1 MTEPP
6 SNAEALPEAYVDDSR
21 RISLVWLI
29 PLVTLLA
36 AAWLGYHTYSQRGPL
51 VTIVFETAE
60 GLEADRTRVNF
71 KDVDIGVVETISLSP
86 DLKRVLVEARL
97 RVDIEPYLNDRTRF
111 WVVRPRLSSAGISGL
126 ETLVGGTYIAA
137 DLATGGVETDRFE
150 GLEAPPTVSAS
161 DAGRTF
167 RLRSQRLGSLRVGS
181 PVHYLGIE
189 VGRVVDFQLA
199 ADGGV
204 TLHVFV
210 DAPHDRRV
218 REHTRFWNASGV
230 NVRFDA
236 DGLSVTA
243 DSLAT
248 VLLGGIAFG
257 DPGAGGDSAAAE
269 EMAEFTLHADE
280 QAAFAT
286 RFALR
291 EAWELD
297 FVGSVR
303 GLTAGAPVE
312 FRGIRIGEVVDV
324 ALEIADD
331 RRSTRVPVRIA
342 IEPERMGIR
351 PDAGHSETIG
361 LPERALWDEL
371 VRNGLRA
378 QLKTGNLLAGALYV
392 DLDFYPED
400 EVRTIDWQA
409 EVPAL
414 PTVPTPLDELR
425 TLLARLGKLPLDDMA
440 ADLAAS
446 LAALHKTMNAT
457 NALLRRLDRETATEL
472 DKTLTQTRS
481 TLVTLER
488 FLKPNSP
495 LQVEAQ
501 RALQEFGSA
510 ARSLRIMADYLER
523 HPEALIRGKGGN

>member
-1 MTEPP
+1 MTEQQA
-6 SNAEALPEAYVDDSR
+6 NDDALPEAYVDASR
-21 RISLVWLI
+21 RFSLVWLI

-60 GLEADRTRVNF
+60 GLEAGRTRVNF

-97 RVDIEPYLNDRTRF
+97 RADIQPYLNDKTRF

-137 DLATGGVETDRFE
+137 DLATDGTDTDRFE

-167 RLRSQRLGSLRVGS
+167 RLQAKRLGSLRVGS
-181 PVHYLGIE
+181 PVYYLGIE
-189 VGRVVDFQLA
+189 VGRVVDFNLA
-199 ADGGV
+199 ATGGV

-210 DAPHDRRV
+210 DAPHDQRV
-218 REHTRFWNASGV
+218 RGHTRFWNASGID
-230 NVRFDA
+230 VRFDA
-236 DGLSVTA
+236 DGVSVVA
-243 DSLAT
+243 DSLASI
-248 VLLGGIAFG
+248 LLGGIAFG
-257 DPGAGGDSAAAE
+257 DPEGSGDSDPAT
-269 EMAEFTLHADE
+269 EMDEFTLHVDE
-280 QAAFAT
+280 QAAFAE

-291 EAWELD
+291 EDWELD

-303 GLTAGAPVE
+303 GLSPGAPVE

-331 RRSTRVPVRIA
+331 KRSTRVPVRIA
-342 IEPERMGIR
+342 IEPERMGIN
-351 PDAGHSETIG
+351 PDPGAPPAIG
-361 LPERALWDEL
+361 PRERDLWDEL
-371 VRNGLRA
+371 VSNGLRA
-378 QLKTGNLLAGALYV
+378 QLKTGNLLAGSLYV

-400 EVRTIDWQA
+400 EARTIDWETA
-409 EVPAL
+409 LPAL

-440 ADLAAS
+440 ADLGAS
-446 LAALHKTMNAT
+446 LSALRDTMNAT
-457 NALLRRLDRETATEL
+457 NTLLRRLDRETATEL

-481 TLVTLER
+481 TLVALER